1 MKFHGWLKEISI
13 NLVFNG
19 LTNSACNKKI
29 KNGDEHRLH
38 NLINSHDVDMITYEN
53 YPI

>member
-1 MKFHGWLKEISI
+1 MKFHRWLKEISI

-19 LTNSACNKKI
+19 LANSAYNKN

-38 NLINSHDVDMITYEN
+38 NLINSQDVDMITYEN